1 MKKETSC
8 INSKA
13 VLGYVRRHNHGS
25 IEPLIENLDPEIN
38 TMVNPDIY
46 LCDQNNWISCR
57 ILAELFKRAR
67 ELFGDPFIAFKIGKY
82 AVQDSSLGLS
92 QQILLKAS
100 LSTREALIAFHV
112 VNEQCSR
119 NKKLEII
126 TLKHNEAAIRL
137 HWNAS
142 MNITRDNC
150 IYNQGV
156 FTFMPQIW
164 KGPRIELHETGC
176 FFEGADYCEYIL
188 RWAEKN
194 RFFAFFD
201 CLFTHNYQHDEIIS
215 ELEKN
220 RKQVE
225 LKYAETRSLNRELNK
240 KVAQLEAIQETGKA
254 ILSSLDLDELLTV
267 IMRLLFSACKINHAI
282 ILLINRTNRMLEYF
296 YGTGFSP
303 GPPSQVKAYRVRLDR
318 KNHCLATVAKTGK
331 ARYLPAAAAT
341 DRLDNELMEA
351 LNSPDALYATPLATG
366 TRVIGLILT
375 DSFEADGIS
384 RETRDTLDIFAP
396 QIAIAIQNARLYSKL
411 SDQMEA
417 LKKSN
422 QLLSR
427 VERFS
432 FLGNLAARLAHE
444 IKNPMTAI
452 RTFHQMLPEKFD
464 DAEFRNTFHKVA
476 LEETERVNGL
486 IIELLDLVNTA
497 ESHFKQTDLHD
508 LIEKMVLLVSPQ
520 SKARQIEVDTI
531 FSKHIGKVTL
541 DENKMKQI
549 ILNILSNAVE
559 ATPDKGRVEIRT
571 TLVTP
576 NNSHRKV
583 EIEICDSGP
592 GIPFEIE
599 EKIFDPYFSTK
610 HKSKLHKGTGLGLF
624 IAHQNIQAHGG
635 AIEINRKY
643 TGGASFKIII
653 PEKYENRPN

>member
-13 VLGYVRRHNHGS
+13 VLGYARRHNHGS

-38 TMVNPDIY
+38 TMLNPDIY

-57 ILAELFKRAR
+57 IMAELFKRSR

-100 LSTREALIAFHV
+100 LSTREALIAFHG

-119 NKKLEII
+119 NKKLEIV

-142 MNITRDNC
+142 MHITRDNC

-164 KGPRIELHETGC
+164 KGSKIELQETCC

-188 RWAEKN
+188 RWAGKN
-194 RFFAFFD
+194 RFSAFFD
-201 CLFTHNYQHDEIIS
+201 RLFTHSCQHDEIIS

-225 LKYAETRSLNRELNK
+225 LKYAEARRLNSELNK
-240 KVAQLEAIQETGKA
+240 KIAQLEAIQETGKA
-254 ILSSLDLDELLTV
+254 ILSILDLDELLTV
-267 IMRLLFSACKINHAI
+267 IMRLLFSACKINHTI
-282 ILLINRTNRMLEYF
+282 ILLTNRSNRMLEYF

-303 GPPSQVKAYRVRLDR
+303 GPPSQIKAYRVSLDR
-318 KNHCLATVAKTGK
+318 KNHCLAAVANTGK

-341 DRLDNELMEA
+341 GRLDNELMEA
-351 LNSPDALYATPLATG
+351 LNAPAALYATPLATG

-375 DSFEADGIS
+375 DSFEADDIS
-384 RETRDTLDIFAP
+384 RETRDTLDIFAS

-432 FLGNLAARLAHE
+432 FLGNMAARLAHE

-452 RTFHQMLPEKFD
+452 RTFIQMLPEKFD
-464 DAEFRNTFHKVA
+464 DAEFRTTFQKIA

-486 IIELLDLVNTA
+486 IIELLDLVKTD
-497 ESHFKQTDLHD
+497 ESHFKQTDLHA
-508 LIEKMVLLVSPQ
+508 LIEKMVLLVSPR
-520 SKARQIEVDTI
+520 SKARRIEVDTR
-531 FSKHIGKVTL
+531 FSKNIGKVTL

-559 ATPDKGRVEIRT
+559 AIPDKGRVEIRT
-571 TLVTP
+571 TLFKP
-576 NNSHRKV
+576 NNSHRQV
-583 EIEICDSGP
+583 EIEIRDSGP

-635 AIEINRKY
+635 TIEINRKY

>member
-1 MKKETSC
+1 MEKETSC

-13 VLGYVRRHNHGS
+13 VLGYVRKHNHGS

-57 ILAELFKRAR
+57 ILAELFKRTR
-67 ELFGDPFIAFKIGKY
+67 ELFGDPFIAFKMGQY

-92 QQILLKAS
+92 REILLKAS
-100 LSTREALIAFHV
+100 LSTREALIAFHG
-112 VNEQCSR
+112 VNEKCSR
-119 NKKLEII
+119 NKKLEIV

-137 HWNAS
+137 HWNES
-142 MNITRDNC
+142 MNVTRDNC
-150 IYNQGV
+150 IYNQGI

-164 KGPRIELHETGC
+164 KGPKIELQETCC

-188 RWAEKN
+188 RWTEKN

-201 CLFTHNYQHDEIIS
+201 RLFTHTYQHDEIIS

-220 RKQVE
+220 REQVE
-225 LKYAETRSLNRELNK
+225 LKYAEARNLNSELNK

-254 ILSSLDLDELLTV
+254 ILSILELDELLTV
-267 IMRLLFSACKINHAI
+267 IMRLLFSACKINHAV
-282 ILLINRTNRMLEYF
+282 ILLINRSNRMLEYF

-303 GPPSQVKAYRVRLDR
+303 GPPSQVKAYRVSLDR
-318 KNHCLATVAKTGK
+318 KNHCLAAVAKTGK
-331 ARYLPAAAAT
+331 ARYLQAAAAT
-341 DRLDNELMEA
+341 DLLDNELMET
-351 LNSPDALYATPLATG
+351 LNSPASLYATPLATG

-375 DSFEADGIS
+375 DSFEADHIS

-411 SDQMEA
+411 SHQMEA

-452 RTFHQMLPEKFD
+452 RTFIQMLPEKFD
-464 DAEFRNTFHKVA
+464 DAEFRTTFQKIA

-486 IIELLDLVNTA
+486 IIELLDLVNTN
-497 ESHFKQTDLHD
+497 ESHFEQTDLHA

-520 SKARQIEVDTI
+520 SKSRQIEVYTI
-531 FSKHIGKVTL
+531 LSKKIGKVTL

-571 TLVTP
+571 TLFKP
-576 NNSHRKV
+576 DGSRRQV
-583 EIEICDSGP
+583 EIEIRDSGP
-592 GIPFEIE
+592 GIRFEIE

-624 IAHQNIQAHGG
+624 IAHQNIQGHGG
-635 AIEINRKY
+635 TIEINRNY
-643 TGGASFKIII
+643 TGGAAFKIII

>member
-13 VLGYVRRHNHGS
+13 VLGYVSRHNHGS

-38 TMVNPDIY
+38 TMMNPDIY
-46 LCDQNNWISCR
+46 LSDQNNWISGR
-57 ILAELFKRAR
+57 ILSELFKRAR
-67 ELFGDPFIAFKIGKY
+67 ELFCDPFIAFKIGQY

-92 QQILLKAS
+92 REILLKAS
-100 LSTREALIAFHV
+100 LSTREALIAFHG
-112 VNEQCSR
+112 VNEHCSR
-119 NKKLEII
+119 NKKLEIV
-126 TLKHNEAAIRL
+126 TLKRKEAVIRL
-137 HWNAS
+137 HWNAG

-150 IYNQGV
+150 IYNQGI

-164 KGPRIELHETGC
+164 KGPKIKLQETAC
-176 FFEGADYCEYIL
+176 FFEGADYCEYQL
-188 RWAEKN
+188 DWPEKN

-201 CLFTHNYQHDEIIS
+201 RLVPHNYTHAEIIS
-215 ELEKN
+215 ELEIN
-220 RKQVE
+220 RKQIE
-225 LKYAETRSLNRELNK
+225 RKYAEARRLNSELNK

-254 ILSSLDLDELLTV
+254 ILSILDLDELLTV

-282 ILLINRTNRMLEYF
+282 IMLINRASRRLEYF

-303 GPPSQVKAYRVRLDR
+303 GTPSQVKAYRVSLDR
-318 KNHCLATVAKTGK
+318 KNHCLAVVAKTGK
-331 ARYLPAAAAT
+331 ARYLQAAAVT

-351 LNSPDALYATPLATG
+351 LNSPAALYATPLVTG

-375 DSFEADGIS
+375 DSFEAVEIS

-432 FLGNLAARLAHE
+432 FLGNLTARLAHE
-444 IKNPMTAI
+444 LKNPMTAI
-452 RTFHQMLPEKFD
+452 RTFIQMLPEKFD
-464 DAEFRNTFHKVA
+464 DAEFRNTFQKIA
-476 LEETERVNGL
+476 LAETERVNGL
-486 IIELLDLVNTA
+486 IIELLDLVNTD
-497 ESHFKQTDLHD
+497 ESYFKQADLHD

-520 SKARQIEVDTI
+520 SRARQIEVDTI
-531 FSKHIGKVTL
+531 LSKKIGNVTL
-541 DENKMKQI
+541 DEKKMKQV

-576 NNSHRKV
+576 NNSHRQV
-583 EIEICDSGP
+583 EIEIRDSGP

-610 HKSKLHKGTGLGLF
+610 HKSELHKGTGLGLF

-635 AIEINRKY
+635 TIEINRNY
-643 TGGASFKIII
+643 TGGASFKITI